1 MTDAAPVPPPLP
13 ESGDAKKGLSPLA
26 WIAIGVGTF
35 LVVGFAGC
43 MALGVFVFRTG
54 QEAVREATGSE
65 SLGDFV
71 DGLRDD
77 PARTAAEALIRL
89 NPELDLISTDEA
101 AGSITF
107 RNNRTNEEAT
117 LNFEDIAEGRFSMT
131 TAEGELS
138 IDADENA
145 DGAASVTLSGRDS
158 ETRFGG
164 SASLADVPGW
174 VPGYARGS
182 DTQSAFQTT
191 SGETRSGA
199 ISSTTTDPA
208 RTVVDYYKGVL
219 EDAGYAISA
228 ESLTQ
233 AGTGAI
239 GAVSG
244 ELDAEGRSITVAAVE
259 QSGETQV
266 MVTYTER
273 P

>member
-1 MTDAAPVPPPLP
+1 MTDAAPVPPPRP
-13 ESGDAKKGLSPLA
+13 ESSDAKKGLSLLA

-43 MALGVFVFRTG
+43 MALGIFVFRTG

-89 NPELDLISTDEA
+89 DPELDLISTDEA

-117 LNFEDIAEGRFSMT
+117 LHFEDIAEGRFRMT

-138 IDADENA
+138 IDAAENA
-145 DGAASVTLSGRDS
+145 DAASVTFSGPDS
-158 ETRFGG
+158 ETRLGG
-164 SASLADVPGW
+164 SVSLADVPGW
-174 VPGYARGS
+174 VPVYPRGS
-182 DTQSAFQTT
+182 DTRSAFQTT

-199 ISSTTTDPA
+199 ISITTTDPA

-244 ELDAEGRSITVAAVE
+244 ELDAEGRSIMVAAVE
-259 QSGETQV
+259 QPGETQV